1 MGNDGCDEPAGRGE
15 CDACSDFDV
24 RGEPEMRGK
33 VDTGQGA
40 AGEGGADEHGTAE
53 VRFGLPV
60 GVPLDTV
67 GRLLTLSTIAGMV
80 ILLVLASDRV
90 VAFAFLF
97 FLFFVLNNVIKRDHK
112 RVRRNRYT

>member
-24 RGEPEMRGK
+24 RGEPEMRGE

-53 VRFGLPV
+53 VCF
-60 GVPLDTV
+60 GVPIGEALDTV
-67 GRLLTLSTIAGMV
+67 GRLLTLSTSAGMV
-80 ILLVLASDRV
+80 ILLVLPLDRV

-97 FLFFVLNNVIKRDHK
+97 FLFFVLNNATKRDHK
-112 RVRRNRYT
+112 RERRNRHT